1 MTSKEVACQL
11 TRDLFIRTNKMRSYE
26 QSVAVVTGTASG
38 IGRSLSL
45 SLARRGAKIV
55 LADIN
60 LAGLEQIYS
69 EVNTLGVQAL
79 VIETDVADAASL
91 ENLAQR
97 AFAHFNRVDLLI
109 NNAGVLSSGASWE
122 LDLQSWQRVLNINLW
137 SVIHAV
143 RSFMP
148 RLIEQGSPA
157 HIVNTASMAGVTSGP
172 WVAPYTVS
180 KHGVVALSE
189 CLAAEMKDAGLPIK
203 VSVVCPGPVSTN
215 ITQDL
220 PPRDTPRS
228 GRLNAH
234 LRDLIH
240 QGMSADELAEKVL
253 AGVEAGQLWI
263 FPHPEV
269 RSAAEQRLHR
279 LLKN

>member
-1 MTSKEVACQL
+1 MG
-11 TRDLFIRTNKMRSYE
+11 SYE
-26 QSVAVVTGTASG
+26 NSVAVVTGAASG
-38 IGRSLSL
+38 IGRSLSIA
-45 SLARRGAKIV
+45 LAKRGAKLV

-60 LAGLEQIYS
+60 LAGLEQVHNEI
-69 EVNTLGVQAL
+69 NALGGQAL
-79 VIETDVADAASL
+79 VVETNVGDAASV
-91 ENLAQR
+91 EHLAQR
-97 AFAHFNRVDLLI
+97 AFAHFNRVDVLI

-122 LDLQSWQRVLNINLW
+122 LDLPGWQRVLDINLW

-189 CLAAEMKDAGLPIK
+189 CLAAEMKDAELPIK

-220 PPRDTPRS
+220 AANDTPHS

-279 LLKN
+279 LLRN